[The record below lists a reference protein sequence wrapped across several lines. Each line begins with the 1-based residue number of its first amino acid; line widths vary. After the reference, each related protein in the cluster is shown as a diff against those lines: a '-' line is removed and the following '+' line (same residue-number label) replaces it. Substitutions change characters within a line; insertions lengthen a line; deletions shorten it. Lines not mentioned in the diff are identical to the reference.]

1 MKIIYLLMS
10 AYLIQILTG
19 CHTSHSNTL
28 SPRTPDR
35 RYDFTAAEESNI
47 KAVALAAI
55 ADNYPSLE
63 VSEMKVAR
71 LSRVQPLAGKQF
83 ILAGFTLPS
92 SATTNVYDTPE
103 GKRVKVTTKSF
114 NVAMSPSREVQNVS
128 ESPQEE
134 IYKVDR

>member
-1 MKIIYLLMS
+1 
-10 AYLIQILTG
+10 
-19 CHTSHSNTL
+19 
-28 SPRTPDR
+28 
-35 RYDFTAAEESNI
+35 
-47 KAVALAAI
+47 
-55 ADNYPSLE
+55 
-63 VSEMKVAR
+63 
-71 LSRVQPLAGKQF
+71 
-83 ILAGFTLPS
+83 LAGFTLPS